1 MNIPVILLII
11 NITIGGYNQK
21 KICISLGAKSMALYS
36 EGKGKSKKTSV
47 WLLNHVSGTLWKIWP
62 KLFKPDIR
70 NPLQSSPILTI
81 LIPVWFISLV
91 CFYLTKLLFCDFFD
105 LKVVLD

>member
-1 MNIPVILLII
+1 
-11 NITIGGYNQK
+11 
-21 KICISLGAKSMALYS
+21 MALYS

-81 LIPVWFISLV
+81 LIPVWFISLKF
-91 CFYLTKLLFCDFFD
+91 FYLTKLLFCDFFD
-105 LKVVLD
+105 LKVVLDIVKKYLIYRDILSSLHKCAGLLLA